1 MGGKELNNIPPEP
14 NMSAAQ
20 WKRPKEEL
28 TEFLNQREMEQ
39 MGNSQPQRQLGL
51 AFKIV
56 KLAWVH
62 NKRQST
68 RNNWCAAFKPTL
80 KKVKRRSVEQQTEAD
95 VHRDASDHLQLVIWE
110 QKVNKG
116 SLFPSVNAKH
126 AQPG

>member
-14 NMSAAQ
+14 NMSAAR

-28 TEFLNQREMEQ
+28 TEFLKFLSRAT
-39 MGNSQPQRQLGL
+39 GNLRASRQPGL

-56 KLAWVH
+56 KLARVH
-62 NKRQST
+62 NKRQAM
-68 RNNWCAAFKPTL
+68 RNNWCAAFKQAL
-80 KKVKRRSVEQQTEAD
+80 KKVKRRSVEQQTEAG
-95 VHRDASDHLQLVIWE
+95 VRRDASDHLQLVISE